1 MLTSEC
7 NGEEIIFTCHV
18 VEVGFLIWNI
28 GSVNTIEFSV
38 TSAACPLNSSC
49 SDSTGQFTASLTD
62 YSRDDEHPSLGNLT
76 STLHVNVGPLLP
88 DPPIMITCYDGIS
101 YSIPSNLSI
110 AGMLYISWGKCV
122 LIVLSE
128 GPSSP
133 LNVTPNVIYG
143 HGEYSLKIQWETPK
157 FDGGVDI
164 KKYTIVLSNSDDII
178 LEMSTSDTMTDIH
191 HLNYSTNYSFTLIAS
206 NCAGN
211 STTVLTILEG
221 EFNTITFHCSII
233 LKSSQLDVQLPQF
246 QIILQ
251 LRTY

>member
-7 NGEEIIFTCHV
+7 NGEERTFTCRV
-18 VEVGFLIWNI
+18 VEAAFLIWNI
-28 GSVNTIEFSV
+28 GSVDNTIVFRLSQAP
-38 TSAACPLNSSC
+38 TACSPSSSC
-49 SDSTGQFTASLTD
+49 LDSTGQFTASLTD

-76 STLHVNVGPLLP
+76 STLHVNNVGPLLP

-122 LIVLSE
+122 LIVLLE

-164 KKYTIVLSNSDDII
+164 
-178 LEMSTSDTMTDIH
+178 
-191 HLNYSTNYSFTLIAS
+191 NYCT
-206 NCAGN
+206 
-211 STTVLTILEG
+211 
-221 EFNTITFHCSII
+221 
-233 LKSSQLDVQLPQF
+233 QQ
-246 QIILQ
+246 
-251 LRTY
+251 